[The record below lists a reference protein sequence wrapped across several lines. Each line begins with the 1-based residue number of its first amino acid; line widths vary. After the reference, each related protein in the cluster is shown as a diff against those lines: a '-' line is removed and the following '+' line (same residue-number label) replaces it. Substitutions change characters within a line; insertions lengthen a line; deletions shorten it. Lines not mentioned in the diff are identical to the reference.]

1 MYMSNEYREGDR
13 QIKKYAEKMSW
24 YDNVRDDTW
33 VKVEWRNKLRGMWKG
48 KRPLQRGV
56 KDMRFTTV
64 IQVPNTNTAEHIR
77 GLMNGDEAIFILKH
91 WPIDHEDDMEP
102 PKIR

>member
-24 YDNVRDDTW
+24 YDNARDYTW

-64 IQVPNTNTAEHIR
+64 IQVPNTK
-77 GLMNGDEAIFILKH
+77 NGMLIKDLARL
-91 WPIDHEDDMEP
+91 EP
-102 PKIR
+102 SLAQATGYNVKIIEKSGV